1 MERINKTEQVLKH
14 LQRGW
19 PITSMQA
26 FQMFRATRLGDII
39 FRLRKKH
46 VIQGAEKT
54 GADGQTYTEYRWV
67 REKGEGKPE

>member
-1 MERINKTEQVLKH
+1 MAKTNKTQEVLKH

-19 PITSMQA
+19 PITSFQA

-46 VIQGAEKT
+46 IIDGVEKV
-54 GADGQTYTEYRWV
+54 GADGETYTEYRWV
-67 REKGEGKPE
+67 RELPATKAE